1 MFVTNIN
8 LYIMRIISEIFVAS
22 SIAFAILIG
31 IDLRKNRQSVSIMN
45 AVWIIT
51 ALWSSFLG
59 MWGYFTFGR
68 EKVEMQG
75 VVPTRKRWQKVAI
88 SALHCGAGCALGD
101 MIGEIIL
108 YIFPV
113 LVIYIGFYGVFAFDI
128 LLSLS
133 FGVFFQYKAIRSAGT
148 KGRKEAFNIAF
159 KSDILS
165 LTAWQI
171 GKMLVVVLV
180 IHNLP
185 YAVNSH
191 EFLFLMQLAMIV
203 GFFFAYPVNWFLIKY
218 KVKYIE

>member
-1 MFVTNIN
+1 
-8 LYIMRIISEIFVAS
+8 MRIISEIFVVS

-31 IDLRKNRQSVSIMN
+31 IDLRKNRQSVPIMN

-51 ALWSSFLG
+51 TLWGSFLG
-59 MWGYFTFGR
+59 MWGYFNFGR

-75 VVPTRKRWQKVAI
+75 VVPMRKRWQKVAI

-108 YIFPV
+108 YIFPTLV
-113 LVIYIGFYGVFAFDI
+113 LYLGFYGVFAFDI

-133 FGVFFQYKAIRSAGT
+133 FGVFFQYKAIRAVSMGT
-148 KGRKEAFNIAF
+148 KREAFNKAL

-171 GKMLVVVLV
+171 GKMIFVVLV

-185 YAVNSH
+185 YSVNSH

-203 GFFFAYPVNWFLIKY
+203 GFFFAYPVNWFLIKF
-218 KVKYIE
+218 KIKYLE